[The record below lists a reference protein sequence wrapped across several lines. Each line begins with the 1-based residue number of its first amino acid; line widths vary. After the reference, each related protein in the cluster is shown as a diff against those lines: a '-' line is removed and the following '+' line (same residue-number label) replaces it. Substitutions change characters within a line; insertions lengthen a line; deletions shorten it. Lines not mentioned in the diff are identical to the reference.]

1 MKTPE
6 ILVCLFIIATV
17 AWMAIDAMAKAHR
30 KPRERGKHLGLVMVA
45 LLFASSVGAAP
56 VGGTPDRNPRDAG
69 ATRDVYA
76 AGQIGLTPF
85 ASYRVHEFDSLDGEM
100 GVGLAASY
108 ALTRNLTLEVWT
120 LSEGYESAPVID
132 SLTEAGANV
141 KFYAP
146 IKESGFAP
154 YALLG
159 YSRGIHTAANNMELG
174 AGLEYRF
181 AKHLTA
187 FTDGVWIQNFGLED
201 PVSYAHVKFRA
212 GLGWRF

>member
-1 MKTPE
+1 MNSIQTTNNKLPWVFAALA
-6 ILVCLFIIATV
+6 ILGLCLLLAT
-17 AWMAIDAMAKAHR
+17 KAHSG
-30 KPRERGKHLGLVMVA
+30 PADGGSDA
-45 LLFASSVGAAP
+45 AASP
-56 VGGTPDRNPRDAG
+56 
-69 ATRDVYA
+69 YQ

-85 ASYRVHEFDSLDGEM
+85 ASYRVHEFDSLDGEL

-120 LSEGYESAPVID
+120 LSEGYQSDPVID

-146 IKESGFAP
+146 IKDSGFAP

-159 YSRGIHTAANNMELG
+159 YSRGLHTDANNMELG

-201 PVSYAHVKFRA
+201 PVSYAHVKIRA